1 MLFIRECVNRES
13 FWVDAIEARAI
24 LVDPSFSVAI
34 DRFDW
39 RVVQRCGKN
48 WSAAECCC
56 GVHKKRASIYMQ
68 IVREAATGIGFIGS
82 TKGWGIHH
90 GQ

>member
-1 MLFIRECVNRES
+1 
-13 FWVDAIEARAI
+13 
-24 LVDPSFSVAI
+24 
-34 DRFDW
+34 
-39 RVVQRCGKN
+39 VVERCGKN

-82 TKGWGIHH
+82 TKGWVIHH

>member
-1 MLFIRECVNRES
+1 MLLKPEQSLSTHLSLYRS
-13 FWVDAIEARAI
+13 
-24 LVDPSFSVAI
+24 I
-34 DRFDW
+34 DLDW
-39 RVVQRCGKN
+39 RVVERCGKN